1 MSRYQSE
8 DQFDTTGRVVRRGR
22 VELSRIIWDVV
33 MGFILLV
40 GASMAGCPV
49 YNVWEQGLTGQ
60 AALKRAEQD
69 RRIKVQEAQATMDS
83 SKLLAQAEV
92 ERARGVAQANQIIGQ
107 SLHNNEDYLRYLWIH
122 NLAEAEKNGAQ
133 VIYVPTETNLPILEA
148 TRMQPVAK

>member
-1 MSRYQSE
+1 MRYWNE
-8 DQFDTTGRVVRRGR
+8 TAEVPEFGRIVRDSLIGI
-22 VELSRIIWDVV
+22 VLFTALI
-33 MGFILLV
+33 
-40 GASMAGCPV
+40 MAGCPV

-92 ERARGVAQANQIIGQ
+92 ERARGVAQANQIIGS
-107 SLHNNEDYLRYLWIH
+107 SLKDNEDYLRYLWIH

-148 TRMQPVAK
+148 TRTQPRPVIP